1 MHVCMH
7 ICIYCYMY
15 KYTYYNLYIVYIY
28 TLRIRLFIGS
38 DPLLNDISSDM
49 TPPLEVKS
57 KRAKRLRES
66 NNNNS
71 SSSVGVGGSSIG
83 VGVVKDDGST
93 TARSG

>member
-1 MHVCMH
+1 
-7 ICIYCYMY
+7 
-15 KYTYYNLYIVYIY
+15 
-28 TLRIRLFIGS
+28 
-38 DPLLNDISSDM
+38 M

-71 SSSVGVGGSSIG
+71 SSSVGGVGGSSIG

>member
-1 MHVCMH
+1 MYVYK
-7 ICIYCYMY
+7 CILYLRINTYI
-15 KYTYYNLYIVYIY
+15 YTYYIHV
-28 TLRIRLFIGS
+28 RLFTGS

-66 NNNNS
+66 NNNNNS
-71 SSSVGVGGSSIG
+71 SSSGGGGGGVGGGSIG
-83 VGVVKDDGST
+83 AGVVKDDGST

>member
-1 MHVCMH
+1 
-7 ICIYCYMY
+7 
-15 KYTYYNLYIVYIY
+15 
-28 TLRIRLFIGS
+28 
-38 DPLLNDISSDM
+38 M

-71 SSSVGVGGSSIG
+71 SSSVGGGVGGSSIG
-83 VGVVKDDGST
+83 LGVVKDDGST

>member
-1 MHVCMH
+1 
-7 ICIYCYMY
+7 
-15 KYTYYNLYIVYIY
+15 
-28 TLRIRLFIGS
+28 
-38 DPLLNDISSDM
+38 M

-71 SSSVGVGGSSIG
+71 SSGSIVGGGVGTGG
-83 VGVVKDDGST
+83 GLGVVKDDGST